1 MSAIVTWP
9 EILLRLVLAFGA
21 GAAIGW
27 NREEGG
33 RPAGLR
39 TTVLVSLAAAITMVQ
54 VNLLFS
60 LHLTEQTFRLD
71 LMRLPLGVL
80 SGMGFI
86 GGGAILKRG
95 DIVEGVTTAAT
106 LWFTTIIGLS
116 FGAGQIALG
125 LLGLALALVVLR
137 GLGFVEGR
145 IPQLRSGTLT
155 ISARQGAIGQDEVL
169 ERLKQ
174 AGFGI
179 SASRG
184 TIANDA
190 ERQEQSYRL
199 KWRSPQAPMSPPPVL
214 AEFANRP
221 GVLTVA
227 WEPDIAT
234 LN

>member
-1 MSAIVTWP
+1 MSATVTWP
-9 EILLRLVLAFGA
+9 EIVLRLVLAFGV

-39 TTVLVSLAAAITMVQ
+39 TTVLVCLAAAITMVQ
-54 VNLLFS
+54 VNLLLS
-60 LHLTEQTFRLD
+60 LRDDNPLLRLD

-116 FGAGQIALG
+116 LGAGQIGLG
-125 LLGLALALVVLR
+125 LLGFLLALVVLHAL
-137 GLGFVEGR
+137 GLVESR
-145 IPQLRSGTLT
+145 IPQQRSGTLT
-155 ISARQGAIGQDEVL
+155 ISARQGALAGDEIQAQ
-169 ERLKQ
+169 LKH
-174 AGFGI
+174 AGFQI

-184 TIANDA
+184 TIANDD
-190 ERQEQSYRL
+190 ERHDQSYRL
-199 KWRSPQAPMSPPPVL
+199 KWRSPHAPTSPPSVL
-214 AEFANRP
+214 AEIAGRP
-221 GVLTVA
+221 GILKVE

-234 LN
+234 MN